1 MRVDW
6 ECSVPRHEGQIEW
19 IECHACDFV
28 SGARRAAKASGMK
41 ADGTIFLGQPALDM
55 GAHTMP
61 RDARRAGGRVP
72 PAAESF
78 QAVLLLLLVLV
89 SS

>member
-1 MRVDW
+1 M
-6 ECSVPRHEGQIEW
+6 
-19 IECHACDFV
+19 
-28 SGARRAAKASGMK
+28 SGARRAAKARGMK

-61 RDARRAGGRVP
+61 HDARRAGGRVP

-78 QAVLLLLLVLV
+78 QAVLLLVLA
-89 SS
+89 SLAS